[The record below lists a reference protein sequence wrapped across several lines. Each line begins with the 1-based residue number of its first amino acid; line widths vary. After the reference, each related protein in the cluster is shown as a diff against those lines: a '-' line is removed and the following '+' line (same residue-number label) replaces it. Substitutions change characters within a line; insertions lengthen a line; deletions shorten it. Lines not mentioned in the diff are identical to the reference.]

1 MYSLASSHV
10 LMIGCGNMGRP
21 ILSGIL
27 AAGVPG
33 DHIHVAV
40 QDETQAADVR
50 ARFPVEAHG
59 ADAVRNGAFS
69 GKQADILIYAA
80 KPQEVSHGILDA
92 YAASGVLKADALVIS
107 IAAGLPSAVF
117 RNALHTSNVVRVMP
131 NTPAMIGEGI
141 AAAYATDA
149 TRSIHAEQVERL
161 LAGTGPML
169 WVSDEELM
177 HVITACSGS
186 GPAYAFYYMECLCR
200 HGASLSGALQTMK
213 SDSLPLPD
221 FRRAWIQAAA
231 TVNSSSIPGRTL
243 YLNDTQASQLVEQT
257 IKGAVALAE
266 RSADSPAILR
276 ANVTSKKGTTEA
288 GLSVLMERDL
298 TQIPTNEMDRLLL
311 ATLEA
316 ATQRSH
322 ELSRGNA

>member
-1 MYSLASSHV
+1 MQPLTSSHV

-40 QDETQAADVR
+40 QDEAQAADVR
-50 ARFPVEAHG
+50 ARFPVESHG

-69 GKQADILIYAA
+69 DRRADVLVYAA
-80 KPQEVSHGILDA
+80 KPQEVSHGILNS
-92 YAASGVLKADALVIS
+92 YAVTGVLKSDALVIS
-107 IAAGLPSAVF
+107 IAAGLPSSIF
-117 RNALHTSNVVRVMP
+117 RDALHTANVVRVMP
-131 NTPAMIGEGI
+131 NTPAMIGQGI

-149 TRSIHAEQVERL
+149 TRTLHADRVERL
-161 LAGTGPML
+161 LAGTGQML
-169 WVSDEELM
+169 WVGDEELM

-200 HGASLSGALQTMK
+200 HGMSLSDALQAMK
-213 SDSLPLPD
+213 ADAAPLPE
-221 FRRAWIQAAA
+221 FRHAWIQAAA
-231 TVNSSSIPGRTL
+231 TVNSSSIPGQTL
-243 YLNDTQASQLVEQT
+243 RLSDVQATRLVEQT
-257 IKGAVALAE
+257 IKGAIALAE
-266 RSADSPAILR
+266 GSADSPTTLR

-298 TQIPTNEMDRLLL
+298 TSIHSDEMDRLLL
-311 ATLEA
+311 ATLDA
-316 ATQRSH
+316 ATKRSH
-322 ELSRGNA
+322 ELSQGNG